1 MDLRDMKRSAW
12 TRIRSKHQIIRD
24 FAFENYA
31 GKISLLK
38 ILEISEPLKHS
49 YEGREIMLADVGYFW
64 LQLAIHGS
72 HAWFTVM
79 FDEKG
84 ELIQI
89 YVDVTDGN
97 DARKSNPTFSDLYL
111 DYVVHGSRV
120 YELDREEL
128 EAAYHAEEISRDQY
142 ETALSS
148 GERIHQALEQNREE
162 IQAFF
167 VGQFSRLK
175 AELDA
180 IGTASV

>member
-12 TRIRSKHQIIRD
+12 TRIRSKQQIIRD
-24 FAFENYA
+24 FACGKYI

-38 ILEISEPLKHS
+38 ILEMSDPLVRS
-49 YEGREIMLADVGYFW
+49 YEGQKVVLADVGYCW

-79 FDEKG
+79 FNEKG
-84 ELIQI
+84 ELIQV

-97 DARKSNPTFSDLYL
+97 DARKANPTFSDLYL

-120 YELDREEL
+120 YELDRDEL
-128 EAAYHAEEISRDQY
+128 EAAYHAAEISQDQY
-142 ETALSS
+142 ETALAA
-148 GERIHQALEQNREE
+148 GERIYAALERNRED
-162 IQAFF
+162 IQVFF